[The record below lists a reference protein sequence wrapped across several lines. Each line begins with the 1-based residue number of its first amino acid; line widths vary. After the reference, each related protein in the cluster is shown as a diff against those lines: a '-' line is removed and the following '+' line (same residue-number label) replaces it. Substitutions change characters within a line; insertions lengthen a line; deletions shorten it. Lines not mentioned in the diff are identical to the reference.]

1 MEGVMKVF
9 ITGGSGFVGQEI
21 IHHLFTTG
29 HSVRALVRSAGSLAH
44 FSDIEEIIGDVTQ
57 PGSLREQLCGC
68 DAVIHLV
75 GIIREF
81 PNRGVTFDNLH
92 VKSTGN
98 VLQAAVDQGVKRYLQ
113 MSANG
118 TREDAV
124 SKYHQTKW
132 EAEEMVRRSSLD
144 WTIFRPSL
152 IYGAKDQFIK
162 MLAKLIKFLPIVPVM
177 GDGRYQLQPVNV
189 VDVASG
195 FVAALDKKETV
206 KKTYQCCGPQVFSYD
221 QLLDIIAQ
229 TLGKAAGARKIHQ
242 PLWLMKPIIAML
254 QSIPQFPMTSD
265 QLQMLL
271 EGNICSNTCWR
282 EDLSLELHDFS
293 NSIRAFLQ
301 P

>member
-1 MEGVMKVF
+1 MKVF

-21 IHHLFTTG
+21 IHHLLKAD
-29 HSVRALVRSAGSLAH
+29 HSVRALVRTKGALDH
-44 FSDIEEIIGDVTQ
+44 FSGIEEIVGDTTQ
-57 PGSLREQLCGC
+57 PESLRDQLCGC

-81 PNRGVTFDNLH
+81 PKKGVTFNRLH
-92 VKSTGN
+92 VKSTEN
-98 VLQAAVDQGVKRYLQ
+98 VLQAATDQGVKRYLQ

-118 TREDAV
+118 TREHAV

-152 IYGAKDQFIK
+152 IYGPKDQFIN
-162 MLAKLIKFLPIVPVM
+162 MLAQLIKLLPVVPVM

-189 VDVASG
+189 TDVASG
-195 FVAALDKKETV
+195 FVAALDQEKAV
-206 KKTYQCCGPQVFSYD
+206 GKTYQCCGPQTYSYD
-221 QLLDIIAQ
+221 QLLDVIAQ
-229 TLGKAAGARKIHQ
+229 TLGLVAGARKIHQ
-242 PLWLMKPIIAML
+242 PLWLMKPIVATL

-271 EGNICSNTCWR
+271 EGNTCSDSHWQ
-282 EDLSLELHDFS
+282 EDLGLELHDFS
-293 NSIRAFLQ
+293 SSIRASLKA
-301 P
+301 

>member
-1 MEGVMKVF
+1 MKVF

-21 IHHLFTTG
+21 IHHLFSAG
-29 HSVRALVRSAGSLAH
+29 HSVRALVRAEGSLTH
-44 FSDIEEIIGDVTQ
+44 FNGVEESIGDTTQ
-57 PGSLREQLCGC
+57 PESLWEQLLGC

-81 PNRGVTFDNLH
+81 PKKEVTFKNLH
-92 VKSTGN
+92 VKSTAN
-98 VLQAAVDQGVKRYLQ
+98 VLQAAAEQGVKRYLQ

-118 TREDAV
+118 TREYAV

-132 EAEEMVRRSSLD
+132 EAEEMVRQSNLD

-152 IYGAKDQFIK
+152 IYGPKDQFIN
-162 MLAKLIKFLPIVPVM
+162 MLAQLIKVLPIVPVM

-189 VDVASG
+189 TDVAKG
-195 FVAALDKKETV
+195 FVAALDKKETAG
-206 KKTYQCCGPQVFSYD
+206 KTYQCCGPEAFSYD

-229 TLGKAAGARKIHQ
+229 TLGQVAGVRKIHQ
-242 PLWLMKPIIAML
+242 PLWLMKPIVVAL

-271 EGNICSNTCWR
+271 EGNICSDASWQ
-282 EDLSLELHDFS
+282 EDLCLELQDFS
-293 NSIRAFLQ
+293 NSIRASLL